1 MILNVI
7 CVRPDAAPGRVNG
20 QRNVVAYPAEPAA
33 TVSTQKVMETLAAEG
48 AYMATLLATAKVAD
62 SMAAAPMFPA
72 QVFATA
78 KSVATL
84 PSQGIYLQ

>member
-1 MILNVI
+1 
-7 CVRPDAAPGRVNG
+7 
-20 QRNVVAYPAEPAA
+20 
-33 TVSTQKVMETLAAEG
+33 METLAAEG
-48 AYMATLLATAKVAD
+48 AYMATLLATAKVAE

-72 QVFATA
+72 QIFATA

>member
-33 TVSTQKVMETLAAEG
+33 AVSTQKVMETLAA
-48 AYMATLLATAKVAD
+48 
-62 SMAAAPMFPA
+62 APMFPA
-72 QVFATA
+72 QIFATA